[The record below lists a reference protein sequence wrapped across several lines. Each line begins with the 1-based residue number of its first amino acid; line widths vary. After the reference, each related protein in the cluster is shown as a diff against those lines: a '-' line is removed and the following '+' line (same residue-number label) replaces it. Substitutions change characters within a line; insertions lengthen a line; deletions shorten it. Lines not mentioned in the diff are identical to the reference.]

1 MIIYIEKQAKN
12 YEQTK
17 KVLEKFSKAQILWID
32 NYKNIFDKKIANNTS
47 LKPNF
52 IIAKLNSEAITKAPD
67 WYGHNDKVSFFLKT
81 SLNCIFDCS
90 YCFLKW
96 AFKNDIPVYFV
107 NYEDIKNSIR
117 RKVETLKDDFNFWFS
132 NWKLFESQSLIS
144 PIFEETNLNEL
155 KLSLQENKN
164 DDFELKLKQNLDY
177 KNKIWFYS
185 SDYSDILGMNNISGY
200 LEEFIPFFE
209 ELENTMME
217 VRSKSANI
225 KPILDLW
232 FVPKNTEF
240 AFSLNPQELIDKYE
254 HWTSSL
260 EDRIKSIN
268 ILLEKGYKVWLRFL
282 PLLPVKNYK
291 VIYTEFVKEI
301 KQKIDIKKVSSTFVS
316 GLLYTTSDYNNIL
329 KKYPKLDILYRL
341 KQDDNLFVREKR
353 EVRDFFYN
361 LFSELD
367 KECFICLDSK

>member
-12 YEQTK
+12 YKQTK
-17 KVLEKFSKAQILWID
+17 KILKKFSNAKILWID
-32 NYKNIFDKKIANNTS
+32 NYKNIFDKKIANNVS

-52 IIAKLNSEAITKAPD
+52 IIAKLNSEVITKAPD

-96 AFKNDIPVYFV
+96 AFQNDIPVYFV
-107 NYEDIKNSIR
+107 NYEDIKNSIK
-117 RKVETLKDDFNFWFS
+117 RKVESLKWKIE
-132 NWKLFESQSLIS
+132 NWQW
-144 PIFEETNLNEL
+144 
-155 KLSLQENKN
+155 NKN
-164 DDFELKLKQNLDY
+164 DDFELKLKQDLDY

-185 SDYSDILGMNNISGY
+185 SDYSDILGMNNISGF
-200 LEEFIPFFE
+200 LEEFVVFFE
-209 ELENTMME
+209 ELANTMME

-232 FVPKNTEF
+232 FIPKNTEF

-254 HWTSSL
+254 KWTSSL

-268 ILLEKGYKVWLRFL
+268 ILLDRGYKVGLRFL

-291 VIYTEFVKEI
+291 EIYTKFVKEI
-301 KQKIDIKKVSSTFVS
+301 KQKIDIKKVSSIFVS

-361 LFSELD
+361 LFSDLD
-367 KECFICLDSK
+367 KECYICLDSKN